1 MKQNPTRGT
10 GPGSRAIR
18 RRAGLTPLQQI
29 QWGGHSDVDKRYQLT
44 QQEKDALKRTGYYST
59 HKDRT

>member
-1 MKQNPTRGT
+1 MST
-10 GPGSRAIR
+10 GPSSIAAQRKHGRPKTYR
-18 RRAGLTPLQQI
+18 EQI